1 MSEQL
6 EIERKYL
13 LKYNPLNFGGFDNLL
28 QITQLYLPKDE
39 NGYTVRYRYI
49 TDTNDNVKYV
59 KTLKKYVT
67 LSLVRKE
74 IETEVTRKEYEEAEK
89 KAVSEVVKL
98 RYEFKHGDLVWQI
111 DSFVNIKMVLAE
123 VELPS
128 EDYEFEIPKQIEDAI
143 VTEVTGV
150 DGFSNE
156 SLAMFLE

>member
-13 LKYNPLNFGGFDNLL
+13 LKYNPLNLGDFDNLL

-49 TDTNDNVKYV
+49 TDTNNNVKYV
-59 KTLKKYVT
+59 KTLKKYV
-67 LSLVRKE
+67 SHMVCEE
-74 IETEVTRKEYEEAEK
+74 IENEVTQNEYEEAEK
-89 KAVSEVVKL
+89 KAVSEILKL

-111 DSFVNIKMVLAE
+111 DNFVNIKMVLAE
-123 VELPS
+123 VELPH
-128 EDYEFEIPKQIEDAI
+128 ENYIFEIPEKLEDAI
-143 VTEVTGV
+143 VAEVTGV

>member
-13 LKYNPLNFGGFDNLL
+13 LKYNPLNLGDFDNLL

-59 KTLKKYVT
+59 KTLKKYV
-67 LSLVRKE
+67 SPMVCE
-74 IETEVTRKEYEEAEK
+74 EFENEVTEEEYEEAEK
-89 KAVSEVVKL
+89 KAVSEILKL
-98 RYEFKHGDLVWQI
+98 RYEIKHGDLVWQI
-111 DSFVNIKMVLAE
+111 DSFVNIKMVLVE